1 MLEKVNEFSKRL
13 REHIDSTY
21 SDLNDNMKGIII
33 TNYYH
38 HSYNYHHYYHYYR
51 HHHHHHHRHHHMS
64 ELEGDITNLDAFI
77 VKTSSTL
84 SELQNY
90 ADNKTI
96 LSQMVMP
103 SSSSSSSSLK
113 IEKKSDDDNNV
124 DRKYYSTVIR
134 KS

>member
-1 MLEKVNEFSKRL
+1 
-13 REHIDSTY
+13 
-21 SDLNDNMKGIII
+21 
-33 TNYYH
+33 
-38 HSYNYHHYYHYYR
+38 
-51 HHHHHHHRHHHMS
+51 MS

-84 SELQNY
+84 ECSACSSPNLTGGKFCSECGTMFLIQNY

-96 LSQMVMP
+96 LSQMMP
-103 SSSSSSSSLK
+103 SSSSSK

>member
-1 MLEKVNEFSKRL
+1 
-13 REHIDSTY
+13 
-21 SDLNDNMKGIII
+21 
-33 TNYYH
+33 
-38 HSYNYHHYYHYYR
+38 
-51 HHHHHHHRHHHMS
+51 MS

-96 LSQMVMP
+96 LSQMMP
-103 SSSSSSSSLK
+103 SSSSSLK